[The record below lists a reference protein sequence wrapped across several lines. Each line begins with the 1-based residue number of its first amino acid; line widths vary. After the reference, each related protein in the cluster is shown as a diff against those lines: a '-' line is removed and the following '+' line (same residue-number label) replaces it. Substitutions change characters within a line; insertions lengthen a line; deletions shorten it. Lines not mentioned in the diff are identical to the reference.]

1 MNKKELAIK
10 EFESQLTKY
19 QKVIKNSL
27 PPDVTVKRFLSIA
40 WNTVTVNEFLLNC
53 HPQSLIGA
61 IVKCAMLG
69 LDPNIMNQAW
79 IIPYKDKAT
88 FVIGY
93 EGMMTLMYRN
103 PRVSKVICR
112 PVYQGDEFEVM
123 YGCDDTIKHIPKFAS
138 EIVMYYYCIVTI
150 AGSHEKIFSVM
161 TKKNVMDFAKQ
172 QPSWK
177 RQGSPW
183 HTDFDAMALK
193 TVLRSVAKWVPKSIN
208 NLISIDYE
216 SEDKIN
222 EVTTEGLKSEH
233 IQSGSENTV
242 VVDTEI
248 VDIEKDDQLKAE
260 VI

>member
-10 EFESQLTKY
+10 EFESHLTKY
-19 QKVIKNSL
+19 QKAIKNSL
-27 PPDVTVKRFLSIA
+27 PPDVPIKRFLSIA
-40 WNTVTVNEFLLNC
+40 WNTVTANESLLDC

-79 IIPYKDKAT
+79 IIPYKDKAV

-112 PVYQGDEFEVM
+112 PVYQGDEFEVA
-123 YGCDDTIKHIPKFAS
+123 YGCDDTIKHIPKFSS
-138 EIVMYYYCIVTI
+138 EVVTHYYCVVTI
-150 AGSHEKIFSVM
+150 ANTHEKIFSVM
-161 TKKNVMDFAKQ
+161 TKKNVMDFAKK

-177 RQGSPW
+177 KQSSSW

-193 TVLRSVAKWVPKSIN
+193 TVLRSVAKWVPKSVN
-208 NLISIDYE
+208 NLVSIDYE
-216 SEDKIN
+216 AEDKVN
-222 EVTTEGLKSEH
+222 EVTPEGIKSEH
-233 IQSGSENTV
+233 IQDVSEEAI
-242 VVDTEI
+242 VVD
-248 VDIEKDDQLKAE
+248 AE
-260 VI
+260 VIETPNKGSV